1 MVRVDIFLFSQELN
15 KMARDTDA
23 LKIRK
28 WAATG
33 DRVDPDDSRISPR
46 LNRAKGWPASFS
58 QAGGDVPRREV
69 FNQIFA
75 EITGMLHEINQRGGI
90 LEHSPVIDY
99 QHPAIVAR
107 NDGQIF
113 ISRRTN
119 GPSTNNAGAP
129 PTGTTSQNTNWKN
142 LLSFISIPSA
152 ATPTPDA
159 TTTVKGKIEIST
171 ISEATTG
178 TDTVRA
184 VTPAGLQAGL
194 DALQVTI
201 QAIIDAIEIPDGVGA
216 ATTTKRGT
224 VELATVTEADNQ
236 TDAVR
241 AVTPVGLAKRAKLAS
256 PTFTGSPKVPTA
268 GANENSTIAA
278 STAWVKARIAGIVS
292 NATTSA
298 RGIVELATVTEADN
312 QSDAVRAVTPAGLAS
327 RAKLASPTFTGSP
340 KAPTPGSNDNSTRIP
355 TTAWVRSRLSGLVR
369 NASTTARGIV
379 ELATVTEAKNGTDTE
394 RAVTPAGLKAATG
407 NARETWLYW
416 NNSGIAITT
425 GSSGTAISVPN
436 FSGYRLIRIAFQID
450 LAPNDHYNE
459 MGLPLSYFGTS
470 RPSSPINVQ
479 SAVNIR
485 FWRNSGY
492 TEIRAA
498 ASHGNNSSRVYAII
512 GVA

>member
-1 MVRVDIFLFSQELN
+1 
-15 KMARDTDA
+15 MARDTDS

-298 RGIVELATVTEADN
+298 RGIVELATTTEADN
-312 QSDAVRAVTPAGLAS
+312 QSDSQRAVTPAGLAS

-355 TTAWVRSRLSGLVR
+355 TTAWVRSRLSGLVQ
-369 NASTTARGIV
+369 NASTTVRGIV
-379 ELATVTEAKNGTDTE
+379 ELATTTEAKNGTDTE

-407 NARETWLYW
+407 NVRSTWLYY
-416 NNSGIAITT
+416 NSSGASISKNTSGTTITLNESISNFRALHIAVESTKADSAIILVSRIPSSRSTSRGIFDNGSGQTPNEIYVWGSGTSLKLQSKPSTTVSTPRITT
-425 GSSGTAISVPN
+425 
-436 FSGYRLIRIAFQID
+436 
-450 LAPNDHYNE
+450 
-459 MGLPLSYFGTS
+459 
-470 RPSSPINVQ
+470 
-479 SAVNIR
+479 
-485 FWRNSGY
+485 
-492 TEIRAA
+492 
-498 ASHGNNSSRVYAII
+498 II
-512 GVA
+512 GLAT